1 MKHLIFFFCATF
13 ILNSGIAQS
22 KILGEST
29 YYKNVEVYVSQAADY
44 IAQRRYSDAKK
55 KLKYA
60 NQFAEKLIKQGH
72 EKEIQSLLQRV
83 KILQKQLP
91 ENDELTSKNEIDKPM
106 SGEALSRTEF
116 RDAIKSLSDKQSQLQ
131 RLFTFFPHF
140 SEIKDYHRKYVA
152 DFQSTEILAR
162 IEQLRKEPQAAQS
175 YHIPHLR
182 QLDKVEA
189 LAKDLENAMHNSPIA
204 QNLESTYAYLKAGTR
219 TPEEQQFVFQQVEAY
234 LDLLDQLQ
242 ANSLFVQSQVLK
254 ANTFK
259 NTLLNN
265 QKASRQAAAAEQAQE
280 NTVAANAAKQIP
292 TAQTRDPAMEKEFSG
307 LAKPYLEPNNQ
318 LVKMIITSSRWGI
331 QKDALGRPLERSR
344 IAIALYKDRQ
354 GQCFQRSFI
363 FAQKT
368 ANSGVSWTQ
377 TKLDLDWSEKKGRPS
392 NCQ

>member
-1 MKHLIFFFCATF
+1 MKHLILFFCVAF
-13 ILNSGIAQS
+13 SLNPGVAQS
-22 KILGEST
+22 KILSESI
-29 YYKNVEVYVSQAADY
+29 YYKNVENYTSQAADY

-72 EKEIQSLLQRV
+72 EKEIQSLLQRI

-91 ENDELTSKNEIDKPM
+91 ENTELASNPGMDKTI
-106 SGEALSRTEF
+106 SDEALSRTEF
-116 RDAIKSLSDKQSQLQ
+116 RDAIKGLSDKESQLQ

-152 DFQSTEILAR
+152 DFQPHEVLAN

-175 YHIPHLR
+175 YHKPHLR
-182 QLDKVEA
+182 QLDKVET
-189 LAKDLENAMHNSPIA
+189 LAKDLENAMQNSPIA
-204 QNLESTYAYLKAGTR
+204 SNLESTYAYLKAGTR
-219 TPEEQQFVFQQVEAY
+219 TPEEQQFVFQQIEAY

-242 ANSLFVQSQVLK
+242 TNSPFVKSQILK
-254 ANTFK
+254 ANNFK
-259 NTLLNN
+259 TTLLKN
-265 QKASRQAAAAEQAQE
+265 QKATKQAAANKQAQE
-280 NTVAANAAKQIP
+280 NAASVNAAKQIP
-292 TAQTRDPAMEKEFSG
+292 TAQTKDPAMEKEFSR
-307 LAKPYLEPNNQ
+307 LAKPYLGPNDQ
-318 LVKMIITSSRWGI
+318 LVKMIITSSHWGI
-331 QKDALGRPLERSR
+331 QKNALGRPLERSR
-344 IAIALYKDRQ
+344 IAIALYKNTQ